1 MLNFEEVPNDI
12 LTGKDLD
19 YLSDIFNWNYI
30 ALKKTNTASQIV
42 EDEDIVVLLNKGIN
56 LFDNNLNGVLNI
68 LESRGNSNE

>member
-42 EDEDIVVLLNKGIN
+42 EDKDIVVLLNKGIN